1 LLTFFTA
8 GAPEVKAWQV
18 PTGSS
23 IVEAAGKIHSDLA
36 RGFIRAEVVPWER
49 LLEAG
54 TWAQA
59 REKGW
64 MRTEGRE
71 YRVQEGDSLLV
82 LFKV

>member
-1 LLTFFTA
+1 MTPAQDIDTFLCRLNM
-8 GAPEVKAWQV
+8 PV
-18 PTGSS
+18 GSS
-23 IVEAAGKIHSDLA
+23 VVEAAGKIHSDLA

>member
-1 LLTFFTA
+1 MT
-8 GAPEVKAWQV
+8 
-18 PTGSS
+18 TGSS
-23 IVEAAGKIHSDLA
+23 VVEAAGKIHSDLA
-36 RGFIRAEVVPWER
+36 KGFIRAEVVPWDR

-54 TWAQA
+54 SWAGA
-59 REKGW
+59 KERGW